1 VACKTGRRAQ
11 VDDTPA
17 VRNRVQ
23 GQKIAGGGEMVE
35 RGKGASGKKNMRKTS
50 RTVVELA
57 LLCPHLRRREKATGW
72 PLC

>member
-1 VACKTGRRAQ
+1 MACKTGRRAQ

-35 RGKGASGKKNMRKTS
+35 RGKGASGKKNMRKTP
-50 RTVVELA
+50 RIVAELA
-57 LLCPHLRRREKATGW
+57 LRCPHLRRRETVMG
-72 PLC
+72 